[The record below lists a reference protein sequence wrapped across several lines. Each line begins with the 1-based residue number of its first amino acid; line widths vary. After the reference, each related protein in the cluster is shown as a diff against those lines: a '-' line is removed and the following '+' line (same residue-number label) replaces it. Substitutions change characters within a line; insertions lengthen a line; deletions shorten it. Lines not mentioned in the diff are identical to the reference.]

1 MVYVEDYLL
10 AHFTIILEPNYP
22 EPGYTVRVPY
32 LPGVVSYGKDKK
44 EAVERAKEAVAG
56 YIQTLQ
62 EAGQPVPEEVIE
74 VELAKIEA

>member
-1 MVYVEDYLL
+1 MTQ
-10 AHFTIILEPNYP
+10 FTIILEPNYP

-32 LPGVVSYGKDKK
+32 LPGVISYGKDKK

-62 EAGQPVPEEVIE
+62 QAGQPVPEEAVPVELEKIE
-74 VELAKIEA
+74 V